1 MTQLFTEKDVMH
13 LRRLGWPHRSVTN
26 PKFNGVATADEELL
40 SALENLDEE
49 YAASQGSDDSFR
61 GVEETRQ
68 SAKHFKGLN
77 KALAK
82 FDDYDDLVLDL
93 YEPDLSLARSAI
105 ERMMARAEE
114 FAKILKGKHESKSN
128 GPKDVDKQMIELWA
142 LSSGEPPTRGK
153 GTRKNDGHKIYPAG
167 KCFKYLL
174 DKLTEFYGGSI
185 SEEGFQNLLKE
196 GRTKYNSKSGI

>member
-1 MTQLFTEKDVMH
+1 MASLFTEEDVMH
-13 LRRLGWPHRSVTN
+13 LRHLGWPYPSVTN
-26 PKFNGVATADEELL
+26 PKFNRVTTADEELL
-40 SALENLDEE
+40 LALENLNEE
-49 YAASQGSDDSFR
+49 YAVSQGSDDSFR
-61 GVEETRQ
+61 FMEEIRQ

-82 FDDYDDLVLDL
+82 FDDYGDLILDL
-93 YEPDLSLARSAI
+93 YEPDLSLARNSI

-114 FAKILKGKHESKSN
+114 FAKTLKGKHESKSTGAKN
-128 GPKDVDKQMIELWA
+128 VARQVIELWA

-153 GTRKNDGHKIYPAG
+153 GARKNDGHKIYPAG